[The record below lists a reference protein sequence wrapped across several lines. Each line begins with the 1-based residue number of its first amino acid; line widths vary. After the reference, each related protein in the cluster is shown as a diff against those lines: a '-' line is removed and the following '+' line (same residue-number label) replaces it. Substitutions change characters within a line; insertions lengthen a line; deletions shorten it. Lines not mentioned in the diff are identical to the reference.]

1 MEKVFTYL
9 SWLVLITLV
18 LAIVRQLSERRSIYF
33 LPDSWG
39 RFYAN
44 YGQQGYENFADTP
57 GSLAN
62 VKGIVEKTDLA
73 TSGNP
78 NEANAPTSF
87 TPLSDVLK
95 TKGTD
100 GELTAGT
107 CFQKDFLAQTE
118 KVGNYIQRTNN
129 FRHGTP
135 DNCSAPR
142 TELVDAI
149 YANPTLAS

>member
-1 MEKVFTYL
+1 MEKVFTFL
-9 SWLVLITLV
+9 GWLALITLV
-18 LAIVRQLSERRSIYF
+18 LAIARQLAERRNIYF

-39 RFYAN
+39 IQYAR
-44 YGQQGYENFADTP
+44 GYENFANVP
-57 GSLAN
+57 ESMVN
-62 VKGIVEKTDLA
+62 VKGIVEKTDLL
-73 TSGNP
+73 TSGEP
-78 NEANAPTSF
+78 NKAGAQTSF

-100 GELTAGT
+100 GTMNASS
-107 CFQKDFLAQTE
+107 CFQQDFLAQTE

-142 TELVDAI
+142 TELVDAV
-149 YANPTLAS
+149 YTNPTLRV

>member
-9 SWLVLITLV
+9 GWAVLITLV
-18 LAIVRQLSERRSIYF
+18 LAILRQLTERRTIYF

-39 RFYAN
+39 RFFAN
-44 YGQQGYENFADTP
+44 YGQGYENFADAP
-57 GSLAN
+57 SSLAN
-62 VKGIVEKTDLA
+62 VKGIVEKTELG
-73 TSGNP
+73 TSGMP
-78 NEANAPTSF
+78 ADAGAPTAY
-87 TPLSDVLK
+87 TPLADVLK
-95 TKGTD
+95 TKDID
-100 GELTAGT
+100 GKMTAQT

-149 YANPTLAS
+149 YANPTLNV

>member
-1 MEKVFTYL
+1 MEQVFTYL
-9 SWLVLITLV
+9 GWLVLITLI
-18 LAIVRQLSERRSIYF
+18 LAIARQLSERRDIYF

-39 RFYAN
+39 KQYRN
-44 YGQQGYENFADTP
+44 YENFANPD
-57 GSLAN
+57 
-62 VKGIVEKTDLA
+62 VKGIVEKTDLL

-78 NEANAPTSF
+78 DEANAPTSYI
-87 TPLSDVLK
+87 PLADILK
-95 TKGTD
+95 TKGTE
-100 GELTAGT
+100 GTSTMTAES
-107 CFQKDFLAQTE
+107 CFQTDFVAQTE

-149 YANPTLAS
+149 YINPTLRLT